1 MEERKINIPLIIAL
15 VVVLA
20 MLCGFGYYY
29 HKNIYIPNLQRA
41 ATETAQIDIDSNG
54 PQKAGERVLLA
65 ELKDID
71 FQLYKD
77 GDYIIVVQDGQETE
91 FSDWNSSIG
100 RRTPEIYYFD
110 FNEDGKEDIVIRGF
124 EGEDE
129 KTGEALYGLYV
140 LYVSTDEAGKYSYKI
155 SYTNSAG
162 WLSIFNSMIKC
173 QANQLT
179 LTPKRIQFVM
189 AYTSNTVSYDNETGL
204 LVGAGHPSY
213 ILAPT
218 APDGNY
224 CTIKNWYMGPCVI
237 NIDPKTHNITV
248 DITIY
253 INYNEIS
260 EAQTAGKIKSGLT
273 YRDGEFFIA
282 EKSVVFDVEN
292 DAVTPDP
299 VIDNVEPWEITIK
312 ASGAAADKKVISNL
326 ALECSFN
333 YKTMKTGEFNGI
345 SNLSNEAAGIE
356 KITADQNELKI
367 HLKSGYSFSPEVVTL
382 PNFKIILRYSQKDYD
397 IAQTATISEEN
408 GRRILTVTYDTTYS
422 AIQMNKFKIIIGN
435 S

>member
-1 MEERKINIPLIIAL
+1 MEERKINIPLVIVL
-15 VVVLA
+15 VVVFA
-20 MLCGFGYYY
+20 ALCGFGYYY
-29 HKNIYIPNLQRA
+29 HNNIYIPRLQKA
-41 ATETAQIDIDSNG
+41 ATETAQVDINANG

-65 ELKDID
+65 ELEDIN

-77 GDYIIVVQDGQETE
+77 GDYVIIVQDGQETE
-91 FSDWNSSIG
+91 FSDWNANIG

-110 FNEDGKEDIVIRGF
+110 FNEDEKEDIVIRGF

-140 LYVSTDEAGKYSYKI
+140 LYVSTDEAGKYTYKV

-179 LTPKRIQFVM
+179 STPKRIQFVM
-189 AYTSNTVSYDNETGL
+189 AYAASTISYDNETGL

-237 NIDPKTHNITV
+237 NIDPETHNITV

-260 EAQTAGKIKSGLT
+260 EVQTAGKIKSGLT
-273 YRDGEFFIA
+273 YRDGEFLIA
-282 EKSVVFDVEN
+282 EKSVVFKVEN
-292 DAVTPDP
+292 EAVTPDP
-299 VIDNVEPWEITIK
+299 VIDNIEPWEITLK
-312 ASGAAADKKVISNL
+312 SNGASSDKKVISNL

-333 YKTMKTGEFNGI
+333 YITMKADGFKGI
-345 SNLSNEAAGIE
+345 SNLSNEAAGID
-356 KITADQNELKI
+356 KIVADQSKLKI
-367 HLKSGYSFSPEVVTL
+367 YLKSGYSFSPEVVNL
-382 PNFKIILRYSQKDYD
+382 PNFKITLRYSQKDYD
-397 IAQTATISEEN
+397 IAQTAIISEEN
-408 GRRILTVTYDTTYS
+408 GRQVLTITYDTTYT
-422 AIQMNKFKIIIGN
+422 AILMNKFQIIIGN
-435 S
+435 N